1 MSFKKTLVKNLL
13 VSGGYNYLS
22 QAIAFFSSII
32 VSRLLTPESY
42 GFVGIIT
49 VFTGFLSIFA
59 DSGIS
64 LAVIRSNYLYTYH
77 KSVDTLALIVGSVLC
92 VATCLI
98 AYPVS
103 LFFKNTALILPMIVM
118 SFTFIFRSMTLVR
131 GALIVKEMRFG
142 LSGIIALKTTIF
154 TVAGTII
161 LAYFGAGFW
170 SLVIPQTLA
179 GLVTLYLQERK
190 LKFGFHFYS
199 WAHIKVS
206 FRQTRKTIGNLM
218 GFNMVNYWSRNSDN
232 LLVGRLYGTAD
243 LGIYNRAYNLLTFP
257 LSLITGL
264 IGTVLF
270 PSLNKLKESA
280 DAVRREYLFILK
292 LIGFISYPVAFI
304 LLLFSSKLVYLL
316 WGEAWMGVAQLL
328 PYFGLLLLSQSLL
341 STIGNI
347 LVLMRREEV
356 LRISGWIS
364 AAVIITSIAF
374 GASISLLAIAQF
386 YSLAF
391 IAVVLPFHLFYVYIN
406 VLKFSTKS
414 MLMFWGP
421 NILFSL
427 AIWFTCYYEMELAR
441 TILLLL
447 FFMVMV
453 FNARAEVARIFLLI
467 NSSLKLNKQ

>member
-1 MSFKKTLVKNLL
+1 MSFKKTLIKNLL

-64 LAVIRSNYLYTYH
+64 LAVIRSNYLYTYY
-77 KSVDTLALIVGSVLC
+77 KSVDTLALLVGSNLC
-92 VATCLI
+92 VATCLL
-98 AYPVS
+98 AYPVA
-103 LFFKNTALILPMIVM
+103 LFFKNTGLILPMMVM
-118 SFTFIFRSMTLVR
+118 SLTFIFRSMTLVR

-142 LSGIIALKTTIF
+142 LSGIITLKTTIF
-154 TVAGTII
+154 TVAGTVL
-161 LAYFGAGFW
+161 LAYLGAGYW

-179 GLVTLYLQERK
+179 GLVTLLLQEMK

-199 WAHIKVS
+199 WPHIKVS

-232 LLVGRLYGTAD
+232 LLVGRLYGTSD
-243 LGIYNRAYNLLTFP
+243 LGIYNRAYNLLSFP

-280 DAVRREYLFILK
+280 DAVRREYLFILR
-292 LIGFISYPVAFI
+292 LIGFISFPIAFI
-304 LLLFSSKLVYLL
+304 LLLFSNKLVYLL

-364 AAVIITSIAF
+364 AAVIITSIVY

-406 VLKFSTKS
+406 VLKFSYKS
-414 MLMFWGP
+414 MLIFWGP

-427 AIWFTCYYEMELAR
+427 AIWFTCYYQMELAR
-441 TILLLL
+441 TVLLLL
-447 FFMVMV
+447 FFIVMI
-453 FNARAEVARIFLLI
+453 FNARAEVTRIFVLI